1 MKLTIAT
8 VVTLAV
14 IGSVALAPLSAFA
27 ATTTPATT
35 TTTTTT
41 TTAKPPKTPAVPD
54 PKQFTTDTAAAATC
68 PKDVVV
74 WVNLSSKIWHLK
86 GTKTYGTTK
95 HGTFM
100 CETDAT
106 AEGFHAP
113 KKPEKLEKQA

>member
-8 VVTLAV
+8 VVALA
-14 IGSVALAPLSAFA
+14 GMASVAVAPISAFA

-35 TTTTTT
+35 NAM
-41 TTAKPPKTPAVPD
+41 TAKPAKAPAVPD

-113 KKPEKLEKQA
+113 KKPEKQA

>member
-1 MKLTIAT
+1 MKFKLAT
-8 VVTLAV
+8 VVALAAMT
-14 IGSVALAPLSAFA
+14 SVALAPAATFA
-27 ATTTPATT
+27 ASTTATTTA
-35 TTTTTT
+35 
-41 TTAKPPKTPAVPD
+41 TTAKPVKAPAAPD

-74 WVNLSSKIWHLK
+74 WVNLSSKVWHLK
-86 GTKTYGTTK
+86 GTKSYGTTK

-113 KKPEKLEKQA
+113 KKPEKQA

>member
-35 TTTTTT
+35 TPATTTTT
-41 TTAKPPKTPAVPD
+41 TATAKPPKTPAVPD

-106 AEGFHAP
+106 AEKFHAP
-113 KKPEKLEKQA
+113 KKPEKQA

>member
-1 MKLTIAT
+1 MKLTIAS
-8 VVTLAV
+8 VVALA
-14 IGSVALAPLSAFA
+14 IMSSVALAPVSSFA
-27 ATTTPATT
+27 ASA

-41 TTAKPPKTPAVPD
+41 TTAKPAKTPGAAD
-54 PKQFTTDTAAAATC
+54 PKQFTTDTAATATC

-113 KKPEKLEKQA
+113 KKPEKQA